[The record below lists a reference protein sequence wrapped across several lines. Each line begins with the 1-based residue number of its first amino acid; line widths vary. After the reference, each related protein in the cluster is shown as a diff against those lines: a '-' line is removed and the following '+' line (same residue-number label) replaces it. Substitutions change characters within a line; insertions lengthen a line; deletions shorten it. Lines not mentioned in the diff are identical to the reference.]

1 MREAKIVVSLIQ
13 RQLLPQAILAL
24 AERADPSP
32 NRGYILADGQVEAF
46 HECRID
52 LPTAGSQN
60 LLDGLKRAEHD
71 PVSHADQAPAA
82 YGLDDLS
89 VEQLWEWHPARLGGR
104 VLGLPARWLH
114 PLAEMGEER
123 CGVLLEAVGQ
133 EERHTARGQPLDDL
147 MDYSLRH
154 GQRAVT
160 DIDHHQQ
167 LARGVHGRP
176 HPGR

>member
-1 MREAKIVVSLIQ
+1 
-13 RQLLPQAILAL
+13 PQAILAL

-32 NRGYILADGQVEAF
+32 NRGYMLADGQVEAF

-52 LPTAGSQN
+52 LPTAGSQH

-89 VEQLWEWHPARLGGR
+89 VEQLWEWHPAWLGGR
-104 VLGLPARWLH
+104 VLDLPARWLH

-123 CGVLLEAVGQ
+123 CGILLEAVGQ
-133 EERHTARGQPLDDL
+133 EERHTAGRQQLADL
-147 MDYSLRH
+147 VDHALRH
-154 GQRAVT
+154 GQRAFAH
-160 DIDHHQQ
+160 IDGQQQ
-167 LARGVHGRP
+167 LGDGVHGCP
-176 HPGR
+176 